1 MSDKVSVV
9 IIKAKSVDATTD
21 INKMT
26 VHLEQILAEK
36 QKVDVKTRQSVTE
49 ATLKGSDFI
58 IFAGWDSMSI
68 SQLFST
74 ISFLEKEDEPAKEKL
89 IFLFDEPGASCW
101 DSLNRLLTDGMD
113 LRRIDSKIFKKIVDC
128 WSYRDIMSY
137 IDLKLRQASKDDSTG
152 DTSSK

>member
-26 VHLEQILAEK
+26 VHLEQILTEK

-68 SQLFST
+68 SQLFSA
-74 ISFLEKEDEPAKEKL
+74 ISFLEKEDESAKEKL

-101 DSLNRLLTDGMD
+101 YNINRLLTDGMD
-113 LRRIDSKIFKKIVDC
+113 LGRIDSKIFKKIVDC

-137 IDLKLRQASKDDSTG
+137 IDVKLRKLDLDANSG
-152 DTSSK
+152 DFNAV

>member
-21 INKMT
+21 VNKMT
-26 VHLEQILAEK
+26 VHLEQILTEK

-74 ISFLEKEDEPAKEKL
+74 ISFLEKEDESAKEKL
-89 IFLFDEPGASCW
+89 VFLFDEPGASCW
-101 DSLNRLLTDGMD
+101 DGLNRLLTDGMD

-137 IDLKLRQASKDDSTG
+137 IDVKLRKLDVNATSG
-152 DTSSK
+152 DLNAV

>member
-26 VHLEQILAEK
+26 VHLEQILTEK

-74 ISFLEKEDEPAKEKL
+74 ISFLEKEDESAKEKL

-101 DSLNRLLTDGMD
+101 DSLNRLLTEGMD
-113 LRRIDSKIFKKIVDC
+113 LGRIDSKIFKKIVDC

-137 IDLKLRQASKDDSTG
+137 IDVKLRKLDVNATSG
-152 DTSSK
+152 DLNAV